1 MSRKILIVFDSRWR
15 FPIISNKT
23 SLLIVQFVHFSNIHT
38 YNFLLCCSMYNSKD
52 FPAIHPVFCD
62 LIPLS
67 RYLSK
72 RCRIFIRI
80 TALLKFR
87 SGFCHFSQKFLFI
100 RVRYTLMSIRSTFF
114 RKVFRLFLY
123 LIKITAV
130 SIVNR
135 LQCTLLASCVLF
147 TLFYIM

>member
-1 MSRKILIVFDSRWR
+1 
-15 FPIISNKT
+15 
-23 SLLIVQFVHFSNIHT
+23 
-38 YNFLLCCSMYNSKD
+38 MYNSKD

-67 RYLSK
+67 RYFGK
-72 RCRIFIRI
+72 RCCIFIRI

-147 TLFYIM
+147 TLFYIMQLHLLLSLVVQHIPIQDFATHYPLHKHLDFSIICHI

>member
-1 MSRKILIVFDSRWR
+1 
-15 FPIISNKT
+15 
-23 SLLIVQFVHFSNIHT
+23 
-38 YNFLLCCSMYNSKD
+38 MYNSKD

-67 RYLSK
+67 RYFSK

-87 SGFCHFSQKFLFI
+87 SGFRHFSQKFLFI
-100 RVRYTLMSIRSTFF
+100 RTRYILMSICSTFF

-135 LQCTLLASCVLF
+135 LQCTLLASCVLSPYSAYAVIF
-147 TLFYIM
+147 HCFH

>member
-67 RYLSK
+67 RRFSK